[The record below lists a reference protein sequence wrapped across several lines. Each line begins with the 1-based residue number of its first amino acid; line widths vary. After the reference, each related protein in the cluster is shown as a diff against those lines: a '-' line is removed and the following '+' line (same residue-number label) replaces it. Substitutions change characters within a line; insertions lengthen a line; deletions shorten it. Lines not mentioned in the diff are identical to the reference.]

1 MAADNKTTTT
11 PEATPAA
18 PVASAKNPI
27 LTVLVLL
34 NSLLMGAVAYFQY
47 TTHQKLN
54 QGTNFQDIIKS
65 EMQKM
70 QTETDEGATKTGE
83 AKKDDGI
90 LLPLETFTANLAQ
103 GDGPRRFVRLN
114 AVIKFSKTSSEEEFK
129 AKMPKIRDV
138 IINTLNSK
146 RAEDLLKS
154 EGKNYLKEEIKAA
167 INTFLVEGE
176 VTDVFYVGFQ
186 IN

>member
-1 MAADNKTTTT
+1 MAADNKTTN
-11 PEATPAA
+11 ATENAAPAA
-18 PVASAKNPI
+18 TSKNPI

-34 NSLLMGAVAYFQY
+34 NTIMMGAVAYFQY
-47 TTHQKLN
+47 SSHKKLN
-54 QGTNFQDIIKS
+54 EGTNFQDIIKS
-65 EMQKM
+65 EMQKL
-70 QTETDEGATKTGE
+70 QTEAEEGATKTGE

-90 LLPLETFTANLAQ
+90 LLPLDTFTANLAQ
-103 GDGPRRFVRLN
+103 GDGPRRYVRLN
-114 AVIKFSKTSSEEEFK
+114 AVIKFSKTSNEEEFK
-129 AKMPKIRDV
+129 NKMPKIRDV

-154 EGKNYLKEEIKAA
+154 EGKTYLKEEIKAA